1 MSHLRHSQGGEEQPP
16 ARHRSIRNLH
26 SADDISIGPPRS
38 LLVGIVTG
46 LLGAGAGV
54 MSLLLFFQVWQ
65 PGSYISQQ
73 WLPFVFV
80 GAVIG
85 FFLRL
90 EQPLEAAFSRVKNG
104 DDYRR

>member
-1 MSHLRHSQGGEEQPP
+1 MGM
-16 ARHRSIRNLH
+16 
-26 SADDISIGPPRS
+26 
-38 LLVGIVTG
+38 VTG

-54 MSLLLFFQVWQ
+54 MSLLLFFQFWQ
-65 PGSYISQQ
+65 PESYISQQ

-90 EQPLEAAFSRVKNG
+90 EQPLEAALSRVKNG
-104 DDYRR
+104 EDYRR